1 MFETCMVESA
11 GQLRSSNTKWTTA
24 GAFALEGT
32 LLALV
37 VLATM
42 VHTDFLPKTAALIH
56 LSPPY
61 SQPRVTEMVRTE
73 THGTAAARQDVMTIP
88 STFPT
93 HARNIVDQS
102 VPTAADPVPPGWIP
116 GVNQGKPIIDIIG
129 RAPNPPVRHVEP
141 PTRVHVSSIDPA
153 RLVQQ
158 VQPVYPTPAKLAHI
172 SGPVVLHAIIGR
184 DGSIESLQVMSGHPM
199 LVNAAL
205 DAVRRWRYKPTLLS
219 GQPVEVETTITVNFK
234 LGGL

>member
-11 GQLRSSNTKWTTA
+11 GQLRSTNTKWTTA

-42 VHTDFLPKTAALIH
+42 VHTDFLPKTAGIIH

-61 SQPRVTEMVRTE
+61 APPRVTEIIRTD
-73 THGTAAARQDVMTIP
+73 THAATATHPDVMTIP
-88 STFPT
+88 SNYPA

-102 VPTAADPVPPGWIP
+102 GPVGADPAPPTFVGP
-116 GVNQGKPIIDIIG
+116 TNRNPLIDIVG
-129 RAPNPPVRHVEP
+129 RSPNLPVTRAEP
-141 PTRVHVSSIDPA
+141 PKRMIISTIDPA

-158 VQPVYPTPAKLAHI
+158 VQPIYPVPAKLAHI
-172 SGPVVLHAIIGR
+172 SGPVVLHAIIAR
-184 DGSIESLQVMSGHPM
+184 DGSIESLQVQSGHPM

-205 DAVRRWRYKPTLLS
+205 DAVRRWRYKPTLLG
-219 GQPVEVETTITVNFK
+219 GQPVEVETTITVRFTLN
-234 LGGL
+234 GQ

>member
-11 GQLRSSNTKWTTA
+11 GQLRSRSTKWTTA

-42 VHTDFLPKTAALIH
+42 VHADFLPKTAGIIH

-61 SQPRVTEMVRTE
+61 SPPRVTQVVSTE
-73 THGTAAARQDVMTIP
+73 THATSASRQDVMTIP
-88 STFPT
+88 SNYPT
-93 HARNIVDQS
+93 HARNIVDQG
-102 VPTAADPVPPGWIP
+102 VGPVGADPAPPTFVDP
-116 GVNQGKPIIDIIG
+116 TNRNPIIDIIG
-129 RAPNPPVRHVEP
+129 RSPNPPMPHIEP
-141 PTRVHVSSIDPA
+141 PKRMIVSSIDPA

-158 VQPVYPTPAKLAHI
+158 VQPVYPVPAKLAHI
-172 SGPVVLHAIIGR
+172 SGPVVLHAIIAR
-184 DGSIESLQVMSGHPM
+184 DGAIESLQVQSGHPM

-205 DAVRRWRYKPTLLS
+205 DAVRRWRYKPTLLG
-219 GQPVEVETTITVNFK
+219 GQPVEVETTITVRFT
-234 LGGL
+234 LSGQ